1 MSRPVKRPMKSAT
14 PQVLTLVES
23 LDLAAAGPLR
33 DEILGLRGGPLTL
46 NASSVMRVGGLC
58 LQVLLA
64 ARTAW
69 KSDDKAFSVADA
81 SPEFRNTLERVG
93 AGDLI
98 EGTS

>member
-1 MSRPVKRPMKSAT
+1 MKREAKSAK
-14 PQVLTLVES
+14 PQVLSLGES
-23 LDLAAAGPLR
+23 LDLAAAAPLQA
-33 DEILGLRGGPLTL
+33 EILGLRGGPLTL
-46 NASSVMRVGGLC
+46 DASSVLRVGGLC

-69 KSDDKAFSVADA
+69 RSDDRAFSVADA
-81 SPEFRNTLERVG
+81 SPEFRSCLERVG

>member
-1 MSRPVKRPMKSAT
+1 MKRPVKSAKSN
-14 PQVLTLVES
+14 VVNLGES

-33 DEILGLRGGPLTL
+33 TELLGLRGAPLTL
-46 NASSVMRVGGLC
+46 NASGVMRVGGLC
-58 LQVLLA
+58 LQLLLA

-69 KSDDKAFSVADA
+69 RSDDKAFSVADA
-81 SPEFRNTLERVG
+81 SPEFRNCLERVG